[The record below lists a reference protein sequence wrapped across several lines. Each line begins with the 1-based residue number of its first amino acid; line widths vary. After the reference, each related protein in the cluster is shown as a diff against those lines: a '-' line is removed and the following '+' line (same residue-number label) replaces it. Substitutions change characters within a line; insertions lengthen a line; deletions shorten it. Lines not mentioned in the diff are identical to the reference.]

1 MGPAV
6 EQVDPAFVAPLA
18 VAEEGVGHRGEDRRA
33 IDHRAI
39 DNLSLSTRA
48 GMQHR
53 RDHAEGQHHPPAA
66 EIAHGIDREGRLLAL
81 AAIGMKRARQR
92 DVVDVMAR
100 QRRHRSVLAPA
111 GHSTDHQ
118 FGIDRQQHIGADPHP
133 FDHARAIAF
142 DQGIGGFDQV
152 FELGDGGRILEVQ
165 LDPLA
170 VAVQDV
176 AVAAVAKPACGAG
189 PLNPDHPR
197 AMIGQ
202 HHSAERPRPDPGQF
216 DYGDTL
222 KNPGHVLAPDKFNRA
237 MKLPL

>member
-1 MGPAV
+1 
-6 EQVDPAFVAPLA
+6 
-18 VAEEGVGHRGEDRRA
+18 
-33 IDHRAI
+33 
-39 DNLSLSTRA
+39 
-48 GMQHR
+48 MQHR

-92 DVVDVMAR
+92 DVIDVMAR

-118 FGIDRQQHIGADPHP
+118 FGIDRQQHVRANPHP
-133 FDHARAIAF
+133 FNHTRTIAF
-142 DQGIGGFDQV
+142 DQRIGGFDQI
-152 FELGDGGRILEVQ
+152 LQMLDRRRILEVQ

-197 AMIGQ
+197 TMIGQ
-202 HHSAERPRPDPGQF
+202 HHSAERPRSNAGQF
-216 DYGDTL
+216 DNGHTL
-222 KNPGHVLAPDKFNRA
+222 KNPGHLLAPDKFNRA
-237 MKLPL
+237 MKLTL